1 MPFTLYVLLTP
12 PPPHLRLPKVLQ
24 YSFQFPVIFNQWE
37 AHTFKGCLL
46 VVFPFL
52 LVQLQLLLYQRHLI
66 CWQVWHATPMHGF
79 LCPTTV
85 AHCFSFFILT
95 FSVTSVS
102 FLVDLSFFKFSL
114 MVQCWVKCKKTLWET
129 TSANRKESIIR
140 WHISWCPRELI
151 ALHEPFLIDW
161 SLSRCFCCFISA
173 SSCVR
178 KWEDPHDSVVY
189 CIDSDNK
196 WMVISGTNRYGVV
209 SKICITLWVN
219 GFWG

>member
-1 MPFTLYVLLTP
+1 
-12 PPPHLRLPKVLQ
+12 
-24 YSFQFPVIFNQWE
+24 
-37 AHTFKGCLL
+37 
-46 VVFPFL
+46 
-52 LVQLQLLLYQRHLI
+52 
-66 CWQVWHATPMHGF
+66 
-79 LCPTTV
+79 
-85 AHCFSFFILT
+85 
-95 FSVTSVS
+95 
-102 FLVDLSFFKFSL
+102 
-114 MVQCWVKCKKTLWET
+114 MVQCWFKCNQTLWET
-129 TSANRKESIIR
+129 TSANKKESIIR

-161 SLSRCFCCFISA
+161 SLCWCFCCFISA

-219 GFWG
+219 GFGAKYMNESWPTFISIFYLWLLPILFSWSLTVDH